1 MSKLNTAYKTYRLLN
16 LFLLDLA
23 VGLCFA
29 ALIYDNSRRWPILVV
44 IVPVVLLVN
53 VISVRRT
60 LESRRSLALP
70 IIARLR
76 TLIWGLLD
84 DCTIPMVEA
93 PAPYH
98 PCCLVH

>member
-60 LESRRSLALP
+60 TREPKVTGPPDNLW
-70 IIARLR
+70 LR